1 MKTISE
7 LLGEYPIFGI
17 CLGHQLFALAC
28 GADTEKLK
36 FGHRGGNHPVKE
48 LESGR
53 CFITSQ
59 NHGYTVNEDS
69 VKSTDLE
76 VTHINNNDKTVEGLK
91 HTRYPAFSVQ
101 YHPEAA
107 PGPHDS
113 SYLFDRF
120 LQMIAD
126 HKANTPVSSRQAA
139 ACGKRQNHGAKT
151 YSKTA

>member
-1 MKTISE
+1 M
-7 LLGEYPIFGI
+7 
-17 CLGHQLFALAC
+17 FALAC

-59 NHGYTVNEDS
+59 NHGYTVNEES
-69 VKSTDLE
+69 VANTELE
-76 VTHINNNDKTVEGLK
+76 VTHINNNDKTIEGLK
-91 HTRYPAFSVQ
+91 HSRYPAFSVQ

-126 HKANTPVSSRQAA
+126 HKANTPVASRQAQLA
-139 ACGKRQNHGAKT
+139 ANARITAPTPTPKLEAVKGAL
-151 YSKTA
+151 